1 MQFYTLPFARLARDA
16 GHIAKRDSRSVLHV
30 KLVLSDS
37 PILEKKKKTKRRA
50 MTRPIT

>member
-37 PILEKKKKTKRRA
+37 PLLEKKNTERRA